1 MKRLERHF
9 ESERLRQGVTLNELA
24 RRCGYQNVTKGCNR
38 IRRFEESG
46 RIDEALLLKLAE
58 QLSIEHSTIRE
69 LMRQDREEF
78 VANWNAWADEP
89 VPMKIVIRWIPAVY
103 SGRSV
108 PPAITTQEEA
118 EHFTSEQA
126 RHWKKKI
133 CLVISRRQS
142 VWFDEHG
149 QVNCRATATP
159 DDGLNQPWM
168 SVGRGK
174 RRPFLLSEPESR
186 EATTGRSQLAWQPI
200 PLSTPPTKGTHE
212 LSLDQ

>member
-9 ESERLRQGVTLNELA
+9 EGERIRQEVTLNELA

-38 IRRFEESG
+38 IRRFEETG
-46 RIDEALLLKLAE
+46 KIDEELLLKLAK
-58 QLSIEHSTIRE
+58 QLGIEHSTIRE

-108 PPAITTQEEA
+108 PAEITTQEAA
-118 EHFTSEQA
+118 EVFASQQA
-126 RHWKKKI
+126 RHWHKKV
-133 CLVISRRQS
+133 CLVVSRRLS
-142 VWFDEHG
+142 VWFDEQG
-149 QVNCRATATP
+149 QVNCRNTAMP
-159 DDGLNQPWM
+159 DDDHNQPWM
-168 SVGRGK
+168 SIGRGK
-174 RRPFLLSEPESR
+174 HRPFLLSAPASQD
-186 EATTGRSQLAWQPI
+186 ATAGRSRIAWQPAPI
-200 PLSTPPTKGTHE
+200 SLPPKKGTHE